1 MQPIFTEKK
10 RWNYFFTYSYVINKN
25 NYICENIKRANMTKE
40 MQKVYETKIVS
51 LDRDSK
57 EYKAVMSEFLRI
69 EVQEKGEEVANQ
81 FFESVNSEFCNGT
94 NTIYK
99 FDDGLVRN
107 VIQLNFL
114 SPTFIPDTFDYSNH
128 IQNWSLFACEQNDE
142 IILLQSMELTTFCM
156 HEGEH

>member
-1 MQPIFTEKK
+1 
-10 RWNYFFTYSYVINKN
+10 
-25 NYICENIKRANMTKE
+25 
-40 MQKVYETKIVS
+40 MQKVVS
-51 LDRDSK
+51 TDVIPLDRNSK

-69 EVQEKGEEVANQ
+69 EVKEKGEEIANQ
-81 FFESVNSEFCNGT
+81 FFESVNEEYSYGT

-114 SPTFIPDTFDYSNH
+114 SPTFVPDTFEYSNH

-156 HEGEH
+156 HEGEQ

>member
-1 MQPIFTEKK
+1 MQPIFTDKK
-10 RWNYFFTYSYVINKN
+10 TKLIFTYRYVINKN
-25 NYICENIKRANMTKE
+25 NYICENIKRASMEKV
-40 MQKVYETKIVS
+40 MQKVVS
-51 LDRDSK
+51 TDVIPLDRNSK

-69 EVQEKGEEVANQ
+69 EVKEKGEEIANQ
-81 FFESVNSEFCNGT
+81 FFESVNEEYSYGT

-114 SPTFIPDTFDYSNH
+114 SPTFVPDTFEYSNH